1 MRFLTPEDF
10 LKLSESS
17 RALKF
22 KPLGSFPDVAESAH
36 PFVAALLLRRIPQRV
51 WLVCNDVRSQEEFAA
66 ELAAWCPRVR
76 LFPDMELP
84 GPDALPD
91 AETESERLDLLR
103 ILASESKDDV
113 IVIHAAQ
120 WESPTT
126 AKNAVLREIFT
137 LRCGQRIPIEEVIE
151 RLDAAGYECAPQ
163 IAARGQFARRGGILD
178 IFSWQQPRP
187 IRVEWYDVEI
197 ESLREFD
204 LDTQTS
210 VGAIDHC
217 EIFTGKSGSNEGVL
231 LDYLRKE
238 DVVITI
244 DSEASDGGISIGA
257 GESSAKFPF

>member
-1 MRFLTPEDF
+1 MRFLTSEDF

-22 KPLGSFPDVAESAH
+22 QPRGAFPDVAESAQ
-36 PFVAALLLRRIPQRV
+36 PFVAAMLLRKIPQRV

-66 ELAAWCPRVR
+66 ELAAWCSRVR
-76 LFPDMELP
+76 LFPDMEMP
-84 GPDALPD
+84 SPEALPD

-103 ILASESKDDV
+103 SLAGDSKGEA

-126 AKNAVLREIFT
+126 AKDAVLRDIFL
-137 LRCGQRIPIEEVIE
+137 LRSGQQIPIEEVIE
-151 RLDAAGYECAPQ
+151 RLDAAGYESAPQ
-163 IAARGQFARRGGILD
+163 ITSRGQFARRGGILD

-187 IRVEWYDVEI
+187 VRLEWYDIEI

-210 VGAIDHC
+210 VGTVDAC
-217 EIFTGKSGSNEGVL
+217 EIYTGKSGATEGVL
-231 LDYLRKE
+231 RDFCAGR
-238 DVVITI
+238 T
-244 DSEASDGGISIGA
+244 SSSRSIPKPPRA
-257 GESSAKFPF
+257 PSALA